1 MGMEEPI
8 PLHVERG
15 DTIILDE
22 QVFGEITAYISDTGL
37 VRYKYPGLLFESRQ
51 DHREIGIAELQRK
64 VKNANEVVIR

>member
-37 VRYKYPGLLFESRQ
+37 VRYKYPGGLFGSRQ